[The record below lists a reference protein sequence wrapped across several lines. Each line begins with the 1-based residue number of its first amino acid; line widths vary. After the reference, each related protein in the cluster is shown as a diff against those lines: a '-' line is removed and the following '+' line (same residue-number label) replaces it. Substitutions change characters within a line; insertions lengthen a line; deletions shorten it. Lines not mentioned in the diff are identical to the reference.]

1 MDLNNI
7 ELSLS
12 DFNSRAISLEEYTIK
27 NNRISIRIYSKKYGM
42 DMLIKYFKTKRFKL
56 YDITQEFGDMYFV
69 QLTMDKDDV
78 LNKLMNEFNEFYE
91 EYLKVVFEQEYNF
104 YKSKEWSISNV

>member
-1 MDLNNI
+1 MNLNKI

-12 DFNSRAISLEEYTIK
+12 DFNSRTISLEEYVIK
-27 NNRISIRIYSKKYGM
+27 DKRINIRIYSKKYDM
-42 DMLIKYFKTKRFKL
+42 NMLIKYFKTKRFKL

-69 QLTMDKDDV
+69 ELTLDKDDI

-104 YKSKEWSISNV
+104 YKSKEWSFSNV

>member
-7 ELSLS
+7 ELLLS
-12 DFNSRAISLEEYTIK
+12 DFNSRAISLEEYVIK
-27 NNRISIRIYSKKYGM
+27 DKRISIRIYSKKYDM

-56 YDITQEFGDMYFV
+56 CNITQEFGDMYFV
-69 QLTMDKDDV
+69 KLTLDKDDI

-104 YKSKEWSISNV
+104 YKSKEWSFNNV

>member
-7 ELSLS
+7 KLSLT
-12 DFNSRAISLEEYTIK
+12 DFNSRAISLEEYMIK
-27 NNRISIRIYSKKYGM
+27 DKRINIRIYSKKYGV

-56 YDITQEFGDMYFV
+56 HDITQEFDDMYFV
-69 QLTMDKDDV
+69 VLTLDKDDI

-104 YKSKEWSISNV
+104 YKSKEWSFSNV